1 MGNTKLLIRSKL
13 VKDALTFV
21 LVAAGFNILSEMAP
35 CDESTVVVIDF
46 DDYADPETLVGHQQN
61 STKIVVLAS
70 RADCQD
76 LDYDQ
81 IVQLSG
87 IFTYDL
93 SADALVRSLR
103 LVCSG
108 ERVFPRELTLQSNSR
123 PLARGN
129 LPARSDADRLSPRE
143 REILSHLTEG
153 RSNKAIARVLGIA
166 EATVKVHLKS
176 LSRKIGVDNRTQAA
190 MWTLANLPKA
200 GSRASREAA

>member
-1 MGNTKLLIRSKL
+1 LSSSTQSSPSRRAL
-13 VKDALTFV
+13 VCIDAYSDT
-21 LVAAGFNILSEMAP
+21 
-35 CDESTVVVIDF
+35 
-46 DDYADPETLVGHQQN
+46 ETLVAHRQN

-70 RADCQD
+70 RADCQE

-81 IVQLSG
+81 IVELSG

-93 SADALVRSLR
+93 SADALVRSLQS
-103 LVCSG
+103 VCSG
-108 ERVFPRELTLQSNSR
+108 ERVFPCELTLQSNSR

-143 REILSHLTEG
+143 TEILWHVAEG

-166 EATVKVHLKS
+166 EATVQVHLKS
-176 LSRKIGVDNRTQAA
+176 LSRKIGVDNRTEAA
-190 MWTLANLPKA
+190 IWTLANLPKA